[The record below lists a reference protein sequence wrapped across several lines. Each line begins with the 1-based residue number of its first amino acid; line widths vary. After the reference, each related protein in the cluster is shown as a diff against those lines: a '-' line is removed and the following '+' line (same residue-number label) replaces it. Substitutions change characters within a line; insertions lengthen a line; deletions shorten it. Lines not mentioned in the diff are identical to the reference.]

1 MTIDEHDVSSAD
13 DAGGTTAT
21 AQEPAQ
27 EGTEAPRRRRH
38 LARWA
43 ALGAVVAVAVAGVL
57 VVRGVRDARPSAGGH
72 AVTAEELERTY
83 GTRVDLVALTALG
96 GLVQLRFTVLDA
108 SKAEPLFHVAENMPA
123 LEAESSGAILHAP
136 TGMRH
141 HLTLLDGG
149 SYFVLYANSGNALS
163 PGAPVS
169 VLIDDVKL
177 EHLVTAS

>member
-1 MTIDEHDVSSAD
+1 MTIDEHDVNEAD
-13 DAGGTTAT
+13 DVGRQETAT
-21 AQEPAQ
+21 EPP
-27 EGTEAPRRRRH
+27 PRRWRFTRRMT
-38 LARWA
+38 RYIA
-43 ALGAVVAVAVAGVL
+43 AAVAVAVAGGALAVY
-57 VVRGVRDARPSAGGH
+57 RISRDDAATSGGR
-72 AVTAEELERTY
+72 AITAAELERTY
-83 GTRVDLVALTALG
+83 GTRIDLVALTALG

-108 SKAEPLFHVAENMPA
+108 AKAEPLFHLAENMPA

-149 SYFVLYANSGNALS
+149 SYFVLYANAGNALS
-163 PGAPVS
+163 PGAQVS